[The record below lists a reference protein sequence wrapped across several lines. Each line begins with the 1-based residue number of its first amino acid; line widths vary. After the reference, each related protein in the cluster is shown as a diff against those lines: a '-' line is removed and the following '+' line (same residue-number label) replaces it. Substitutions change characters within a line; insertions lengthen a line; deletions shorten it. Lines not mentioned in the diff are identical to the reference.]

1 MLNKIKFSL
10 RDDEFKKYFSNSSW
24 MLFEQ
29 ILRIFSGVF
38 VGIYIARYLGPSN
51 FGILSYALAISV
63 FLIAISRLGMDSVL
77 LREMV
82 KVGSDI
88 GRQNRLLGTA
98 IWLMLFFS
106 VSVFAS
112 LLIIFSALDEDLEVK
127 ICIFIVCLS
136 SLFTPFLAIDYFYQS
151 QFKAKIS
158 AVCKIT
164 SIAVMSLVKLVLI
177 YVEADLIYFALAF
190 LFDHIFLAVFLL
202 ITIFNSKGWTFF
214 CFFEFKLAKRI
225 MKSSWLMVVASVAVI
240 INLRV
245 DQIMIKE
252 FIGFEEAGV
261 YSAAVKFYES
271 WAVLPN
277 TIAISLLPAIFKLK
291 EVNPDLYHK
300 RIAQLIRVLFW
311 MSVLVS
317 TFTAFFSDSLVLLTF
332 GPAYSESAALIG
344 IVMWS
349 SVFIALGSVSARYFT
364 MENME
369 RKILVRALVATFSNV
384 ILNLIFIPIYGLP
397 GAALT
402 TLFCAILSGYLMD
415 WFDEDL
421 KILLRLKHKAIFLR
435 SL

>member
-136 SLFTPFLAIDYFYQS
+136 S
-151 QFKAKIS
+151 
-158 AVCKIT
+158 
-164 SIAVMSLVKLVLI
+164 
-177 YVEADLIYFALAF
+177 
-190 LFDHIFLAVFLL
+190 
-202 ITIFNSKGWTFF
+202 
-214 CFFEFKLAKRI
+214 
-225 MKSSWLMVVASVAVI
+225 
-240 INLRV
+240 
-245 DQIMIKE
+245 
-252 FIGFEEAGV
+252 
-261 YSAAVKFYES
+261 
-271 WAVLPN
+271 
-277 TIAISLLPAIFKLK
+277 
-291 EVNPDLYHK
+291 
-300 RIAQLIRVLFW
+300 
-311 MSVLVS
+311 
-317 TFTAFFSDSLVLLTF
+317 
-332 GPAYSESAALIG
+332 
-344 IVMWS
+344 
-349 SVFIALGSVSARYFT
+349 
-364 MENME
+364 
-369 RKILVRALVATFSNV
+369 
-384 ILNLIFIPIYGLP
+384 
-397 GAALT
+397 
-402 TLFCAILSGYLMD
+402 
-415 WFDEDL
+415 
-421 KILLRLKHKAIFLR
+421 
-435 SL
+435 